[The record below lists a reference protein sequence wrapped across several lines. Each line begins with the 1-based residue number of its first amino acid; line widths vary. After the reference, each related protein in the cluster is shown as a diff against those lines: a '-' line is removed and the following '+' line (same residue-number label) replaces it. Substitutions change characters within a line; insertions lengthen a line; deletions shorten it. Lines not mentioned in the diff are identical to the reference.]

1 MITKEQMD
9 ALKERFVNAD
19 TEAERQAV
27 DAEIHRICE
36 EDAVAVA
43 EIVKLQLQETHK
55 KVDEILVRKQL
66 EEMLP
71 AISLSYIAKTYFK
84 KSRAWL
90 YQRINGLSV
99 NGKPAKFSE
108 GEIET
113 LNYALNDIGQRLINI
128 RVS

>member
-1 MITKEQMD
+1 MD
-9 ALKERFVNAD
+9 ALKERFVNAK

-27 DAEIHRICE
+27 NAEIHEICE

-43 EIVKLQLQETHK
+43 EIVKLQLMETHK

-99 NGKPAKFSE
+99 NGKPAKFSASE
-108 GEIET
+108 MET
-113 LNYALNDIGQRLINI
+113 LNYALNDIGHKLTNI

>member
-9 ALKERFVNAD
+9 ALKERFVNAK
-19 TEAERQAV
+19 TEAEHQAV
-27 DAEIHRICE
+27 NAEIHEICE

-43 EIVKLQLQETHK
+43 EIVKLQLMETHK

-99 NGKPAKFSE
+99 NGKPARFTESE
-108 GEIET
+108 MET
-113 LNYALNDIGQRLINI
+113 LNYALNDIGHKLTNI

>member
-1 MITKEQMD
+1 MD
-9 ALKERFVNAD
+9 ALKTRFVNARTD
-19 TEAERQAV
+19 AERQAV
-27 DAEIHRICE
+27 DDEMRRLCD
-36 EDAVAVA
+36 EDVNAVA
-43 EIVKLQLQETHK
+43 EIMKQQLEETHRE
-55 KVDEILVRKQL
+55 VDEILVRKQL

-108 GEIET
+108 SEIET
-113 LNYALNDIGQRLINI
+113 LNYALNDIGQRLVGIK
-128 RVS
+128 VS

>member
-1 MITKEQMD
+1 MD
-9 ALKERFVNAD
+9 ALKERFINAD
-19 TEAERQAV
+19 TEAERQAIN
-27 DAEIHRICE
+27 AEIHKICD

-43 EIVKLQLQETHK
+43 DIVKQQLQETHK
-55 KVDEILVRKQL
+55 RVDEILVRKQL

-71 AISLSYIAKTYFK
+71 AISLSYIAKNYFK

-108 GEIET
+108 SEIET
-113 LNYALNDIGQRLINI
+113 LNYALNDIGQRLMNI

>member
-1 MITKEQMD
+1 MVTKEQMD
-9 ALKERFVNAD
+9 ALKKRFVNAR

-27 DAEIHRICE
+27 DDEMRRLCD
-36 EDAVAVA
+36 EDVNAVA
-43 EIVKLQLQETHK
+43 EIMKQQLEETHRE
-55 KVDEILVRKQL
+55 VDEILVRRQL

-108 GEIET
+108 SEIET
-113 LNYALNDIGQRLINI
+113 LNYALNDIGQRLSSIK
-128 RVS
+128 VS